1 MTTLAPEQT
10 YPTDLTDAQWARVA
24 PLLVKPR
31 GPGRPRTVEL
41 RRIINAILYLLR
53 TGCQW
58 RMLPKDFPNHNTVRY
73 HFDEAKRAGLWER
86 INTTLREQARQAV
99 GREPTPTAGILD
111 SQSVKTSE
119 AGGERGYDGGKK
131 GEGAQAARG
140 GGHARPSADGDGD
153 TSRCAGCG
161 RGV

>member
-1 MTTLAPEQT
+1 MPRRP
-10 YPTDLTDAQWARVA
+10 YPSDLKDAEWVVLE
-24 PLLVKPR
+24 PLLPAVRP
-31 GPGRPRTVEL
+31 GGRPRAHPL
-41 RRIINAILYLLR
+41 RDIIDAIRYVLR

-73 HFDEAKRAGLWER
+73 HFDEATRTGLWER
-86 INTTLREQARQAV
+86 INTTLREQARQAA

-131 GEGAQAARG
+131 GDRTQAAPGRR
-140 GGHARPSADGDGD
+140 HARPSADGAGD
-153 TSRCAGCG
+153 ARRRAGRG

>member
-1 MTTLAPEQT
+1 MLALAPEQVYT
-10 YPTDLTDAQWARVA
+10 TDLTDAQWARVA
-24 PLLVKPR
+24 PLLAKKR
-31 GPGRPRTVEL
+31 GPGRPQQVPL
-41 RRIINAILYLLR
+41 RRIVNAILYLLR

-73 HFDEAKRAGLWER
+73 HFDEATRTGLWER
-86 INTTLREQARQAV
+86 INTTLREQARQAA

-131 GEGAQAARG
+131 GDRTQAAPGRR
-140 GGHARPSADGDGD
+140 HARPSADGAGD
-153 TSRCAGCG
+153 ARRRAGRG